1 MSQKNKESKQWECP
15 KTLWKPTISP
25 FNEPPLQCPFH
36 FPITSHPQDSQE
48 KHSSPYSGARLSPNK
63 SWWFPVVDGS
73 QSGHPNSLCPEHQS
87 PPAEGFCMSKA
98 GDAGQSLSGT
108 GTVRGSNSG
117 ERGKGCVATSHGGH
131 EANCGNPTTPTHK
144 KITAASECSPY
155 SRHSGLSTLSYLLL
169 VTAHPEAPGHTP
181 PANSWFSS
189 FPMPR
194 PAPCW
199 RVRRKSWYVTFTL
212 LSLPYIPVLS
222 EERRTGQMKE
232 LCLPI
237 LTRNMTRT

>member
-1 MSQKNKESKQWECP
+1 MSLLSNARSTFQS
-15 KTLWKPTISP
+15 LPTHKIHKRNILP
-25 FNEPPLQCPFH
+25 HIQE
-36 FPITSHPQDSQE
+36 QDSR
-48 KHSSPYSGARLSPNK
+48 PTNP
-63 SWWFPVVDGS
+63 DGS
-73 QSGHPNSLCPEHQS
+73 QWWMVPSLVILILCVLSTKAPQQRGFAWAKPETQGR
-87 PPAEGFCMSKA
+87 ACQVLE
-98 GDAGQSLSGT
+98 QWEEVT
-108 GTVRGSNSG
+108 R

-194 PAPCW
+194 PAPCR